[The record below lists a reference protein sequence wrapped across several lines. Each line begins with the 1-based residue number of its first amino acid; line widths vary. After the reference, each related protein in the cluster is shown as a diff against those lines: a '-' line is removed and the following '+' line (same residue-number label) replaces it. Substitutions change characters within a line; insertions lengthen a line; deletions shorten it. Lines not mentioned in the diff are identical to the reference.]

1 MEPSPRST
9 KKPRSSVLRVYG
21 AGDSSLDIF
30 RGLMVACQRA
40 SRHSLRRRVAF
51 QSRPALICRLR
62 NVGSREREIPAK
74 ASPLSK
80 RDGYSW
86 TRQVGRGAASFA
98 IPEGVSLVR
107 PACNSPHRPG
117 ADRVPSCQK
126 NAARRRAGHFLRAT
140 SGSKA
145 KTVSE
150 FQLPFRI
157 RRAARLVGSA
167 SGESVRALTLLRRS
181 VSSLASTGMVSATNA
196 ASHERD
202 RQLMARHGRG

>member
-1 MEPSPRST
+1 VPARESSQPS
-9 KKPRSSVLRVYG
+9 
-21 AGDSSLDIF
+21 
-30 RGLMVACQRA
+30 A
-40 SRHSLRRRVAF
+40 SRGVSESTRADLPIAECWFDGEGNSSESESAV
-51 QSRPALICRLR
+51 
-62 NVGSREREIPAK
+62 
-74 ASPLSK
+74 K

-145 KTVSE
+145 KTVVGIPTSLSYPKSCS
-150 FQLPFRI
+150 FG
-157 RRAARLVGSA
+157 RLGFWRVGSGA
-167 SGESVRALTLLRRS
+167 YTAAQKREFPGQYRDGVGDECRQPRARPATDGTPRPRVIERLPPCLTPQK
-181 VSSLASTGMVSATNA
+181 SSIA
-196 ASHERD
+196 
-202 RQLMARHGRG
+202 

>member
-1 MEPSPRST
+1 MPARESSQPS
-9 KKPRSSVLRVYG
+9 
-21 AGDSSLDIF
+21 
-30 RGLMVACQRA
+30 A
-40 SRHSLRRRVAF
+40 SRGVSESTRADLPIAECWFDGEGNSSESESAV
-51 QSRPALICRLR
+51 
-62 NVGSREREIPAK
+62 
-74 ASPLSK
+74 K